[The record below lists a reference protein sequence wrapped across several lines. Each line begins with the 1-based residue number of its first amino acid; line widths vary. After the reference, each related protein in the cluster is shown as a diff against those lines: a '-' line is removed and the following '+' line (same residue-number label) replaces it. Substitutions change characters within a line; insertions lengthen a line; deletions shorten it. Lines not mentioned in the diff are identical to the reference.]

1 MADAVFNIAKGA
13 VAEKIRDGAGNIV
26 VLLLKANESAGVLV
40 DRDTVADLLDGSPG
54 DNIEADFTNYARKT
68 GITGTVTVDDVNDR
82 VDCDIPDQTW
92 TSAGGATNNSL
103 TKLIVAYDEDASPA
117 DDAQL
122 IPLTHHDFVLT
133 TDTSDITAQV
143 NAAGFFRA
151 SAA

>member
-1 MADAVFNIAKGA
+1 MADGVFNIAKGA
-13 VAEKIRDGAGNIV
+13 VAEKIRDGATNIV
-26 VLLLKANESAGVLV
+26 VMLLKVNEAAGTLV
-40 DRDTVADLLDGSPG
+40 DYDTVAAMLGGS
-54 DNIEADFTNYARKT
+54 NTEADFTNYVRKT

-92 TSAGGATNNSL
+92 TSAGGASNNTL
-103 TKLIVAYDEDASPA
+103 TKLITAYDEDASPS

>member
-1 MADAVFNIAKGA
+1 MSDGVFNIAKGSI
-13 VAEKIRDGAGNIV
+13 VEKFRDGAANGV
-26 VLLLKANESAGVLV
+26 VLLLKANESESVLI

-68 GITGTVTVDDVNDR
+68 GITGTITVDDVNDR
-82 VDCDIPDQTW
+82 VDVDIPDQTW
-92 TSAGGATNNSL
+92 TTAGGASNNSL
-103 TKLIVAYDEDASPA
+103 TKLIVCYDEDASPS

-143 NAAGFFRA
+143 NAAGFHRA
-151 SAA
+151 Q